1 MRIARTIGNK
11 ELWRREKTLF
21 LTSRKAPL
29 SCYEKVFRWVEEFDR
44 GQCAVCF
51 NTSEL
56 EEEVLKALLVCH
68 VPTVLVVTGKFR
80 NTYNVQI
87 ELALK
92 ENRLLVLVLQR
103 EESDGKGFEARLR
116 NWWTIRQVQHIVCG
130 YINPNGSIFGLLAG
144 HSDVTHLLDNTDL
157 KVAEPNEKPHRW
169 TVAEDKRLLRMYY
182 EDMGIH
188 AIHKAIDRPYSTVY
202 LRIKSLTMNVELLK
216 GREFEDH
223 VLELLGVADN
233 DKLTLKE
240 WRGDKSLPGIYPEG
254 NSNPD
259 LILEY
264 DGCPFAIE
272 CKWRS
277 HMPKDISKELM
288 PPARVAL
295 FEKYATEHRMPVFL
309 LLGIGGLPSDPN
321 VLYVSQLDMP
331 DSVASIYKNVTTP
344 AKLLDSI
351 TDLLTNSKPC
361 LPDYKV
367 QSRLTYPKAY
377 APWKKDED
385 AILIEL
391 FRQRKPLD
399 EMSVICQRS
408 PKGVATRLCRLGLIQ
423 KRSQWQ

>member
-1 MRIARTIGNK
+1 MG
-11 ELWRREKTLF
+11 
-21 LTSRKAPL
+21 
-29 SCYEKVFRWVEEFDR
+29 CYEKVFRWVEEFDR
-44 GQCAVCF
+44 EQCAVCF

-68 VPTVLVVTGKFR
+68 VPTVLVVTGKFH

-87 ELALK
+87 EQALK
-92 ENRLLVLVLQR
+92 EDRLLILVLQR

-116 NWWTIRQVQHIVCG
+116 NQWVIGQVQHIVCG

-144 HSDVTHLLDNTDL
+144 HSNVTHLVDRKEL
-157 KVAEPNEKPHRW
+157 KAAEQEPKPYRW

-188 AIHKAIDRPYSTVY
+188 AIHKAIGRPYSTVY
-202 LRIKSLTMNVELLK
+202 RRVKSLTMNDKLLK

-223 VLELLGVADN
+223 VLELLGVASN

-259 LILEY
+259 LVLEY
-264 DGCPFAIE
+264 DGCPFAIK

-277 HMPKDISKELM
+277 HMPKDISKELL

-295 FEKYATEHRMPVFL
+295 FEKYATERRMPVYL
-309 LLGIGGLPSDPN
+309 LLGIGGLPSDPDL
-321 VLYVSQLDMP
+321 LYLSQLDIP
-331 DSVASIYKNVTTP
+331 DSITSISNNAISP
-344 AKLLDSI
+344 AKLLYHI
-351 TDLLTNSKPC
+351 KNLITNSKPC
-361 LPDYKV
+361 HHDYVV
-367 QSRLTYPKAY
+367 QSRLTHPKAY
-377 APWKKDED
+377 SPWKKEED
-385 AILIEL
+385 AVLIEL
-391 FRQRKPLD
+391 FRQSKPLS

-408 PKGVATRLCRLGLIQ
+408 PKGVAARLSRLGLIQ
-423 KRSQWQ
+423 KSSQWR

>member
-1 MRIARTIGNK
+1 MRIKQTIGNK
-11 ELWRREKTLF
+11 ELWQREKTLF
-21 LTSRKAPL
+21 LTSRMAPIG
-29 SCYEKVFRWVEEFDR
+29 CYGKVFQWVEGSDK
-44 GQCAVCF
+44 GGCAVCF

-87 ELALK
+87 EQALK

-103 EESDGKGFEARLR
+103 EESDGKAFEARLR

-144 HSDVTHLLDNTDL
+144 RNNVTHLVDRKEL
-157 KVAEPNEKPHRW
+157 KAAEQEPKPYRW

-182 EDMGIH
+182 EDMCIH
-188 AIHKAIDRPYSTVY
+188 AIHKAIGRPYSTVY
-202 LRIKSLTMNVELLK
+202 LRVKSLTMNDELLK

-259 LILEY
+259 MVLEY
-264 DGCPFAIE
+264 NGKPFAIE

-277 HMPKDISKELM
+277 HMPEDLSKELL
-288 PPARVAL
+288 PPARATL
-295 FEKYATEHRMPVFL
+295 FVRFAKEHHMPVFI
-309 LLGIGGLPSDPN
+309 LLGIGGLPCDPDELYIMSDFKAP
-321 VLYVSQLDMP
+321 VP
-331 DSVASIYKNVTTP
+331 DIIQPEHLLENL
-344 AKLLDSI
+344 AKLISTL
-351 TDLLTNSKPC
+351 N
-361 LPDYKV
+361 
-367 QSRLTYPKAY
+367 
-377 APWKKDED
+377 KKERDTRP
-385 AILIEL
+385 LIEL
-391 FRQRKPLD
+391 YPNAYSPWSMEDDKLLEKLFETGKSVSELEKVFGRNSGGIKSRLRKLN
-399 EMSVICQRS
+399 
-408 PKGVATRLCRLGLIQ
+408 LI
-423 KRSQWQ
+423 

>member
-1 MRIARTIGNK
+1 MHIARAIGNK
-11 ELWRREKTLF
+11 EFWRREKTLF
-21 LTSRKAPL
+21 LTSRRTPL
-29 SCYEKVFRWVEEFDR
+29 GCYEKVFRWVEEFDR

-87 ELALK
+87 EQALK

-116 NWWTIRQVQHIVCG
+116 NQWVIAQVQHIACG

-144 HSDVTHLLDNTDL
+144 HSNIKLLLDKTDL
-157 KVAEPNEKPHRW
+157 KAAEPIEKPYRW
-169 TVAEDKRLLRMYY
+169 TVAEDKRLLRMFY

-188 AIHKAIDRPYSTVY
+188 AIHKALGRPYSTVY
-202 LRIKSLTMNVELLK
+202 RRIKSLTMNDELLK

-223 VLELLGVADN
+223 VLEQLGVANN

-259 LILEY
+259 LVLEY
-264 DGCPFAIE
+264 DGRPFAIE

-277 HMPKDISKELM
+277 HLPNDISKELL
-288 PPARVAL
+288 PPTRVAL
-295 FEKYATEHRMPVFL
+295 FERYAKERQMPIFL
-309 LLGIGGLPSDPN
+309 LLGIGGLPSDPD
-321 VLYVSQLDMP
+321 LLLLAQLDENL
-331 DSVASIYKNVTTP
+331 SLNALSKSFVRSENLLEHIVASFPQPSGMKGKHPNHG
-344 AKLLDSI
+344 
-351 TDLLTNSKPC
+351 
-361 LPDYKV
+361 
-367 QSRLTYPKAY
+367 
-377 APWKKDED
+377 APWREEDDKK
-385 AILIEL
+385 LTEL
-391 FRQRKPLD
+391 FRNNTAIPDLMTIFGRSRGGITSRLRKLNL
-399 EMSVICQRS
+399 
-408 PKGVATRLCRLGLIQ
+408 T
-423 KRSQWQ
+423 

>member
-1 MRIARTIGNK
+1 MHIARTIGNK

-21 LTSRKAPL
+21 LTSRRTPL

-92 ENRLLVLVLQR
+92 ETRLLVLVLQR

-130 YINPNGSIFGLLAG
+130 YINPNGSIFGLLTG
-144 HSDVTHLLDNTDL
+144 RSDVTHLLDNTDL
-157 KVAEPNEKPHRW
+157 MKAAEPLDKPYRW

-188 AIHKAIDRPYSTVY
+188 AIHKAIGRPYSTVY

-240 WRGDKSLPGIYPEG
+240 WRGDKSLPGVYPEG

-259 LILEY
+259 LVLEY
-264 DGCPFAIE
+264 DGRPFAIE

-288 PPARVAL
+288 PPSRAAL
-295 FEKYATEHRMPVFL
+295 FEKFAKEHHIPVFI
-309 LLGIGGLPSDPN
+309 LLGIGGLPSDPDA
-321 VLYVSQLDMP
+321 LYIMSDFKAPVP
-331 DSVASIYKNVTTP
+331 DIIQPEHLLENL
-344 AKLLDSI
+344 AKQISTLNKKERDTRPLI
-351 TDLLTNSKPC
+351 EL
-361 LPDYKV
+361 
-367 QSRLTYPKAY
+367 YPNAY
-377 APWKKDED
+377 APWRMED
-385 AILIEL
+385 DKLLVKLYGTGKSVSELAKVFGRNSGGIKYRLRILN
-391 FRQRKPLD
+391 
-399 EMSVICQRS
+399 
-408 PKGVATRLCRLGLIQ
+408 LI
-423 KRSQWQ
+423 

>member
-1 MRIARTIGNK
+1 M
-11 ELWRREKTLF
+11 
-21 LTSRKAPL
+21 TSRMAPI

-87 ELALK
+87 EQALK
-92 ENRLLVLVLQR
+92 EDRLLILVLQR

-116 NWWTIRQVQHIVCG
+116 NQWVISQVQHIACG
-130 YINPNGSIFGLLAG
+130 YINPNGSIFGLMAG
-144 HSDVTHLLDNTDL
+144 HSNVTHLLDKADL
-157 KVAEPNEKPHRW
+157 KAAEAIEKPYRW

-188 AIHKAIDRPYSTVY
+188 AIHKAIGRPYSTVY
-202 LRIKSLTMNVELLK
+202 RRVKSLTMNDDLLK

-259 LILEY
+259 LVLEY
-264 DGCPFAIE
+264 DGRPFAIE

-277 HMPKDISKELM
+277 HMPNDISKELL
-288 PPARVAL
+288 PPARAAL
-295 FEKYATEHRMPVFL
+295 FERYAKKHRMPIFL
-309 LLGIGGLPSDPN
+309 LIGIGGLPSDPD
-321 VLYVSQLDMP
+321 VLYLSQLDMP
-331 DSVASIYKNVTTP
+331 DSVASIFNNATNP
-344 AKLLDSI
+344 AKLLDNI
-351 TDLLTNSKPC
+351 TGLLTNTKTH
-361 LPDYKV
+361 LPSYV
-367 QSRLTYPKAY
+367 MQSRITYPKAY
-377 APWKKDED
+377 APWKKEED
-385 AILIEL
+385 AILAEL
-391 FRQRKPLD
+391 FSQRKPLE

-408 PKGVATRLCRLGLIQ
+408 PKGIAARLCRLGLIQ

>member
-1 MRIARTIGNK
+1 MHIKQTIGNK
-11 ELWRREKTLF
+11 EFWQREKTLF
-21 LTSRKAPL
+21 LTSRMAPL
-29 SCYEKVFRWVEEFDR
+29 GCYEKVFRWVEEFDR

-87 ELALK
+87 EQALK
-92 ENRLLVLVLQR
+92 EDRLLVLVLQR

-116 NWWTIRQVQHIVCG
+116 NQWVIGQVQHIVCG

-144 HSDVTHLLDNTDL
+144 HSNVTHLLDKADL
-157 KVAEPNEKPHRW
+157 KAAESVEKPYRW

-188 AIHKAIDRPYSTVY
+188 AIHKAIGRPYSTVY
-202 LRIKSLTMNVELLK
+202 RRVKSLTMNDELLK

-223 VLELLGVADN
+223 VLELLGVASN

-259 LILEY
+259 LVLEY
-264 DGCPFAIE
+264 DGRPFAIE

-277 HMPKDISKELM
+277 HMPKDISKELL

-295 FEKYATEHRMPVFL
+295 FAKYSQENKLPVYL
-309 LLGIGGLPSDPN
+309 LLGIGGLPSD
-321 VLYVSQLDMP
+321 S
-331 DSVASIYKNVTTP
+331 
-344 AKLLDSI
+344 
-351 TDLLTNSKPC
+351 DLLLLAPMEDNLSLNTLNKSHVQPEHILEHILKP
-361 LPDYKV
+361 LQKEQNMKDMYPNHGALWNKEDDQRLAELYQRQTSIPV
-367 QSRLTYPKAY
+367 LMTLFGRSRSGITSRLRKLN
-377 APWKKDED
+377 
-385 AILIEL
+385 LI
-391 FRQRKPLD
+391 
-399 EMSVICQRS
+399 
-408 PKGVATRLCRLGLIQ
+408 
-423 KRSQWQ
+423 